1 MSKKTTIPNPV
12 VIHTSNEKGRMK
24 FTLEK
29 TNVSV
34 ANAIRRT
41 ILSDI
46 KVVCLK
52 TNNITDNLITIH
64 TNTTRLNN
72 EITKHRLSCIPV
84 HIKEWNESLENLEL
98 EVNVENTTDS
108 LKYVT
113 TGDFKIKDKNT
124 NKYLSDSEVLKIFPA
139 NPMTKSF
146 IVFSRLRPKI
156 TDNIPGEKLHLTC
169 KFSIS
174 TAGEDGAFNVAS
186 TIAYGNTPDV
196 TSQVEAWD
204 DREEDLIKEGI
215 NKNDIAFERE
225 NWFNH
230 GSKRYFKDDSFDF
243 VLETVGVYT
252 NNELMKYACNNLV
265 NKNNELFAK
274 FVSESVE
281 IESQSSIM
289 KNSFDIKL
297 ENIDYTTGKVIEH
310 ILHEEYYK
318 GSGTFTYVGFIKK
331 HPHDTYSIIRIAF
344 KDEKNANNKNIN
356 EIFKYALGVSNNMFD
371 TIAEYFKG

>member
-1 MSKKTTIPNPV
+1 
-12 VIHTSNEKGRMK
+12 MK

-52 TNNITDNLITIH
+52 TNNITDNLINIH

-139 NPMTKSF
+139 NPITKS
-146 IVFSRLRPKI
+146 L
-156 TDNIPGEKLHLTC
+156 L
-169 KFSIS
+169 
-174 TAGEDGAFNVAS
+174 
-186 TIAYGNTPDV
+186 
-196 TSQVEAWD
+196 
-204 DREEDLIKEGI
+204 
-215 NKNDIAFERE
+215 
-225 NWFNH
+225 
-230 GSKRYFKDDSFDF
+230 YFLD
-243 VLETVGVYT
+243 
-252 NNELMKYACNNLV
+252 
-265 NKNNELFAK
+265 
-274 FVSESVE
+274 
-281 IESQSSIM
+281 
-289 KNSFDIKL
+289 
-297 ENIDYTTGKVIEH
+297 
-310 ILHEEYYK
+310 
-318 GSGTFTYVGFIKK
+318 
-331 HPHDTYSIIRIAF
+331 
-344 KDEKNANNKNIN
+344 
-356 EIFKYALGVSNNMFD
+356 
-371 TIAEYFKG
+371 

>member
-1 MSKKTTIPNPV
+1 MPPKKTSIPNPIV
-12 VIHTSNEKGRMK
+12 NHSSNENGIMK
-24 FTLEK
+24 FTLEN

-52 TNNITDNLITIH
+52 TDVDHLTIH

-84 HIKEWNESLENLEL
+84 HIKQWNDSLENLQL
-98 EVNVENTTDS
+98 EINEENTQDS
-108 LKYVT
+108 MKYIT
-113 TGDFKIKDKNT
+113 TGDFKIKDINT
-124 NKYLSDSEVLKIFPA
+124 NKYLSDKEVLKIFPA
-139 NPMTKSF
+139 NPITKSF
-146 IVFSRLRPKI
+146 ILFSRLRPKI
-156 TDNIPGEKLHLTC
+156 TENIPGEKLHLTC

-196 TSQVEAWD
+196 TAQVEAWD
-204 DREEDLIKEGI
+204 SIEEKMIQDQT
-215 NKNDIAFERE
+215 NKNTIAFERE

-230 GSKRYFKDDSFDF
+230 GSKRYYKDDSFDF
-243 VLETVGVYT
+243 VLESVGVYS
-252 NNELMKYACNNLV
+252 NNEIIKYACNNII

-274 FVSESVE
+274 FVSETVDIDSN
-281 IESQSSIM
+281 STIM
-289 KNSFDIKL
+289 KNSYDIKL
-297 ENIDYTTGKVIEH
+297 ENIDYTIGKVIEY
-310 ILHEEYYK
+310 ILHNEYYK
-318 GSGTFTYVGFIKK
+318 NNNTFTYVGFLKK

-356 EIFKYALGVSNNMFD
+356 EIFKYAIGVSNNLFE
-371 TIAEYFKG
+371 TVIEYFKN

>member
-1 MSKKTTIPNPV
+1 MSKKTLITNPV
-12 VIHTSNEKGRMK
+12 VVHTSNEKGIMK

-34 ANAIRRT
+34 ANALRRT
-41 ILSDI
+41 ILSDV
-46 KVVCLK
+46 KVVCFK
-52 TNNITDNLITIH
+52 TATVEDNLINIH

-84 HIKEWNESLENLEL
+84 HIKEWNESLENLEV
-98 EVNVENTTDS
+98 EINVENNTDS
-108 LKYVT
+108 MRYIT
-113 TGDFKIKDKNT
+113 TGDFKIKDINT
-124 NKYLSDSEVLKIFPA
+124 NKYLNDSEVLKIFPP
-139 NPMTKSF
+139 NPITKSF
-146 IVFSRLRPKI
+146 ILFTRLRPKI
-156 TDNIPGEKLHLTC
+156 TDTIPGEKLHLTC

-174 TAGEDGAFNVAS
+174 TAGEDGAFNIAS

-196 TSQVEAWD
+196 TAQVEAWD
-204 DREEDLIKEGI
+204 VKEEKMIADGVKKET
-215 NKNDIAFERE
+215 IAFDRD

-230 GSKRYFKDDSFDF
+230 GSKRYYKDNSYDF
-243 VLETVGVYT
+243 ILETVGVYS
-252 NNELMKYACNNLV
+252 NNEIMKYACNNIT

-274 FVSESVE
+274 FVADTVE
-281 IESQSSIM
+281 IEHNSTIM

-297 ENIDYTTGKVIEH
+297 DNIDYTIGKVIEY

-318 GSGTFTYVGFIKK
+318 NNKTFTYVGFLKK

-356 EIFKYALGVSNNMFD
+356 EIFKYAIGVSNQLFD
-371 TIAEYFKG
+371 TISEYFKN